1 MTMNVWSIIFWT
13 HWGTGLHFTNFLY
26 NTPEKNSLC
35 PEENSLRLKG
45 NEEARRETIYY

>member
-1 MTMNVWSIIFWT
+1 MYGQLFFGHTGGQDFW
-13 HWGTGLHFTNFLY
+13 HFTNFLY

-35 PEENSLRLKG
+35 PEKNSLRLKG